1 MSSRK
6 PTAIQRLRH
15 SLIAEWRGVADGP
28 ILDHAVLSVADM
40 VPKIMAQY
48 GLGERLQM
56 EEIAAAWRE
65 VVGDFIARQTSPD
78 SISRNV
84 LIVRVLQPTIHH
96 AMMMEKGT
104 IMRKLTEKLGKK
116 AVKDIRFKHG

>member
-56 EEIAAAWRE
+56 EEKKKRYQMRRLTPAA
-65 VVGDFIARQTSPD
+65 T
-78 SISRNV
+78 V
-84 LIVRVLQPTIHH
+84 LYRGIT
-96 AMMMEKGT
+96 KNSS
-104 IMRKLTEKLGKK
+104 KKLGIST
-116 AVKDIRFKHG
+116 VL